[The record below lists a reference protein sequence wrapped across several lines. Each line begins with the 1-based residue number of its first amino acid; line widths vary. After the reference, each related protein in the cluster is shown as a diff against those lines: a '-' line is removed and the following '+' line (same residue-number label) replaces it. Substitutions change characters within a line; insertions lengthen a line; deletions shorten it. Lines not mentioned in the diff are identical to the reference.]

1 MDTSSILELLG
12 IAALLLLGALIAAGE
27 TALVHLSRPKLLS
40 LMRQHP
46 VQARSLE
53 AWLANPNRLLAAIA
67 VGINIVVVAASFL
80 ATLLAQHLAA
90 AFQIPMILA
99 LAATPVLMT
108 IIVVVLGEVVPKV
121 IAIHNPEPVA
131 LALVNGL
138 HTLEVVISPVTRALV
153 LVSNW
158 IVRLVGARASGPL
171 PVVTEADILTLVT
184 FGHEEGVLDKEEKEM
199 IHSIFEF
206 GDRVARQVMVPR
218 PEMICAS
225 EKLSFEEMLGFV
237 LEAEHTRV
245 PVYQGTVD
253 TIVGIVHLK
262 DLVAAVRKGKPISAA
277 DIIREPY
284 FIPETKKLDDLLRE
298 FQEKRMH
305 MAIVV
310 DEYGGTAGLVTMEDL
325 LEEIVGEI
333 RDEHDVDESPWRKVD
348 EQTWSVEALITLDDL
363 KDQLQIELPR
373 GSYNTLSGFL
383 YDLAG
388 RAPREREMYVSGSYE
403 FTIEKVAKWRI
414 VRVTIRRAQTAA
426 EPGGG
431 KRSGESD
438 LQDRSLD
445 PEGDGVS

>member
-1 MDTSSILELLG
+1 
-12 IAALLLLGALIAAGE
+12 
-27 TALVHLSRPKLLS
+27 
-40 LMRQHP
+40 
-46 VQARSLE
+46 
-53 AWLANPNRLLAAIA
+53 
-67 VGINIVVVAASFL
+67 
-80 ATLLAQHLAA
+80 
-90 AFQIPMILA
+90 
-99 LAATPVLMT
+99 
-108 IIVVVLGEVVPKV
+108 
-121 IAIHNPEPVA
+121 
-131 LALVNGL
+131 
-138 HTLEVVISPVTRALV
+138 
-153 LVSNW
+153 
-158 IVRLVGARASGPL
+158 
-171 PVVTEADILTLVT
+171 
-184 FGHEEGVLDKEEKEM
+184 
-199 IHSIFEF
+199 
-206 GDRVARQVMVPR
+206 
-218 PEMICAS
+218 MICAS